1 MKAHEFYNENEVI
14 AVVTTEPFARFL
26 DYLAPEGGCKLGS
39 FLILPLGKRK
49 VLGVVWGPGEGNYEH
64 SKLRSAAS
72 VINVPPMSYTMRK
85 FLEVV
90 SDYTIT
96 PLNLILRLCT
106 RVPDLT
112 KPSVTQKVFSLV
124 SNYSDFKRTPQ
135 RDLLISALSK
145 NKMNRLSSK
154 EIVSISGVS
163 SAVIAA
169 GVRAGILDEERIERD
184 SPYPTLDPKFNPKKL
199 NLSQIEAYKAI
210 RDLQQ
215 QNNFTPIL
223 LQGVTGSGKTEIYLE
238 AVANALE
245 NGQQVLVLLPEIALT
260 SEFFNRV
267 KNRFGEKPAEWHSG
281 ITLAERRR
289 VWKMVSSGGAKLVIG
304 ARSALFLPFMNL
316 GLVIVDEEHDQS
328 YKQEDGVIYN
338 ARDMAVLRSSI
349 EGSVVILA
357 SATPSLESWVNAKN
371 GKYKHVSIHE
381 RYGQATLPSL
391 LAIDLRKEKLKS
403 NEWISGSLEESVTEC
418 LQNKE
423 QSLLFLN
430 RRGYSPT
437 TVCRACGSQISC
449 DECDARMVEH
459 RFINRLMC
467 HQCGHTKVM
476 PEKCPSCGIEGNLA
490 VIGPGVERLAEE
502 AQKKFSTATISVLS
516 SDLYGSAKSL
526 KAEIQKISEGNVDI
540 IIGTQLVAK
549 GHNFPKLRLVGVIDV
564 DIGLQGSDLRAA
576 ERTYQLVRQVSGRA
590 GRTDNK
596 GRALIQTYQPEHPVV
611 EAIIKGNDNDFW
623 VSEAKQR
630 KLACMPPFG
639 KLVGIIISSTNLDN
653 VMMLANQ
660 LKKNTHPL
668 NILGARVYGPAPAP
682 VARIKGRHRIRFL
695 VKSPKISGLQDAI
708 RNWVSTVSLKGDIR
722 LSIDI
727 DPQSFY

>member
-1 MKAHEFYNENEVI
+1 LKAHEFYNENEVI

-26 DYLAPEGGCKLGS
+26 DYLAPEGGCKVGS

-145 NKMNRLSSK
+145 HKMNRLSSK

-169 GVRAGILDEERIERD
+169 AVRAGILDEELIERD

-403 NEWISGSLEESVTEC
+403 NEWISGSLEESVIEC

>member
-169 GVRAGILDEERIERD
+169 AVRAGILDEERIERD

>member
-169 GVRAGILDEERIERD
+169 AVRAGILDEERIERD

-349 EGSVVILA
+349 EGSAVILA

>member
-1 MKAHEFYNENEVI
+1 MKAQEFYNENEVI
-14 AVVTTEPFARFL
+14 AVVTTEPFSLFL
-26 DYLAPEGGCKLGS
+26 DYLAPEGGCKVGS

-49 VLGVVWGPGEGNYEH
+49 VLGVVWGPGGGNYER

-72 VINVPPMSYTMRK
+72 VINVPPMSYTMRR

-106 RVPDLT
+106 RVPDLS

-124 SNYSDFKRTPQ
+124 ANYSDFKRTPK
-135 RDLLISALSK
+135 RDILISALSNTKK
-145 NKMNRLSSK
+145 NKLSSR

-163 SAVIAA
+163 SAVITAAARA
-169 GVRAGILDEERIERD
+169 GVLDEEHIERD
-184 SPYPTLDPKFNPKKL
+184 CPYPMLDPEFNPNKL
-199 NLSQIEAYKAI
+199 IRSQVNAYNEIKEF
-210 RDLQQ
+210 QQ

-223 LQGVTGSGKTEIYLE
+223 LQGVTGSGKTEVYLE
-238 AVANALE
+238 AVANALK

-260 SEFFNRV
+260 SEFFNRI

-281 ITLAERRR
+281 VTLAERRR
-289 VWKMVSSGGAKLVIG
+289 VWKMVSIGGAKLVIG

-316 GLVIVDEEHDQS
+316 GLVIVDEEQDSS
-328 YKQEDGVIYN
+328 YKQEEGVIYN
-338 ARDMAVLRSSI
+338 ARDMAVLRASI
-349 EGSVVILA
+349 EGSMVILA

-371 GKYKHVSIHE
+371 GKYKHVYIHE

-403 NEWISGSLEESVTEC
+403 DEWISTSLKESVAEC
-418 LQNKE
+418 LNNKD

-449 DECDARMVEH
+449 DQCDARMVEH

-476 PEKCPSCGIEGNLA
+476 PDKCPSCGIEGKLA

-502 AQKKFSTATISVLS
+502 AQRKFPNAKISVLS

-526 KAEIQKISEGNVDI
+526 KAEIQKISEGNIDI

-549 GHNFPKLRLVGVIDV
+549 GHNFPKLRLVGVIDA

-590 GRTDNK
+590 GRTNNK

-611 EAIIKGNDNDFW
+611 EAIIKGDDDGFW

-630 KLACMPPFG
+630 KLASMPPFG

-653 VMMLANQ
+653 AMSLAHE
-660 LKKNTHPL
+660 LKQNTHPL
-668 NILGARVYGPAPAP
+668 DILAAKIYGPAPAP
-682 VARIKGRHRIRFL
+682 IARIKGRHRIRFL
-695 VKSPKISGLQDAI
+695 VKSPRISGLQDAI
-708 RNWVSTVSLKGDIR
+708 RNWVSTVSLKGDMR
-722 LSIDI
+722 LTIDI

>member
-1 MKAHEFYNENEVI
+1 MKAQEFYNENEVI
-14 AVVTTEPFARFL
+14 AVVTTEPFSLFL
-26 DYLAPEGGCKLGS
+26 DYLAPEGGCKVGS

-49 VLGVVWGPGEGNYEH
+49 VLGVVWGPGGGNYER

-72 VINVPPMSYTMRK
+72 VINVPPMSYTMRR

-106 RVPDLT
+106 RVPDLS

-124 SNYSDFKRTPQ
+124 ANYSDFKRTPK
-135 RDLLISALSK
+135 RDILISALSNTKK
-145 NKMNRLSSK
+145 NKLSSR

-163 SAVIAA
+163 SAVITAA
-169 GVRAGILDEERIERD
+169 ARAGILDEEHIERD
-184 SPYPTLDPKFNPKKL
+184 RPYPMLDPEFNPNKL
-199 NLSQIEAYKAI
+199 IRSQVNAYNEIKEF
-210 RDLQQ
+210 QQ

-223 LQGVTGSGKTEIYLE
+223 LQGVTGSGKTEVYLE
-238 AVANALE
+238 AVANALK

-260 SEFFNRV
+260 SEFFNRI

-281 ITLAERRR
+281 VTLAERRR
-289 VWKMVSSGGAKLVIG
+289 VWKMVSIGGAKLVIG

-316 GLVIVDEEHDQS
+316 GLVIVDEEQDSS
-328 YKQEDGVIYN
+328 YKQEEGVIYN
-338 ARDMAVLRSSI
+338 ARDMAVLRASI
-349 EGSVVILA
+349 EGSMVILA

-371 GKYKHVSIHE
+371 GKYKHVYIHE

-403 NEWISGSLEESVTEC
+403 DEWISTSLKESVAEC
-418 LQNKE
+418 LNNKD

-449 DECDARMVEH
+449 DQCDARMVEH

-476 PEKCPSCGIEGNLA
+476 PDKCPSCGIEGKLA

-502 AQKKFSTATISVLS
+502 AQRKFPNAKISVLS

-526 KAEIQKISEGNVDI
+526 KAEIQKISEGNIDI

-549 GHNFPKLRLVGVIDV
+549 GHNFPKLRLVGVIDA

-590 GRTDNK
+590 GRTNNK

-611 EAIIKGNDNDFW
+611 EAIIKGDDDGFW

-630 KLACMPPFG
+630 KLASMPPFG

-653 VMMLANQ
+653 AMSLAHE
-660 LKKNTHPL
+660 LKQNTHPL
-668 NILGARVYGPAPAP
+668 DILAAKIYGPAPAP
-682 VARIKGRHRIRFL
+682 IARIKGRHRIRFL
-695 VKSPKISGLQDAI
+695 VKSPRISGLQDAI
-708 RNWVSTVSLKGDIR
+708 RNWVSTVSLKGDMR
-722 LSIDI
+722 LTIDI

>member
-26 DYLAPEGGCKLGS
+26 DYLAPEGGCKVGS

-169 GVRAGILDEERIERD
+169 AVRAGILDEERIERD

>member
-1 MKAHEFYNENEVI
+1 
-14 AVVTTEPFARFL
+14 
-26 DYLAPEGGCKLGS
+26 
-39 FLILPLGKRK
+39 
-49 VLGVVWGPGEGNYEH
+49 
-64 SKLRSAAS
+64 
-72 VINVPPMSYTMRK
+72 
-85 FLEVV
+85 
-90 SDYTIT
+90 
-96 PLNLILRLCT
+96 
-106 RVPDLT
+106 
-112 KPSVTQKVFSLV
+112 
-124 SNYSDFKRTPQ
+124 
-135 RDLLISALSK
+135 
-145 NKMNRLSSK
+145 
-154 EIVSISGVS
+154 
-163 SAVIAA
+163 
-169 GVRAGILDEERIERD
+169 
-184 SPYPTLDPKFNPKKL
+184 
-199 NLSQIEAYKAI
+199 
-210 RDLQQ
+210 
-215 QNNFTPIL
+215 
-223 LQGVTGSGKTEIYLE
+223 
-238 AVANALE
+238 
-245 NGQQVLVLLPEIALT
+245 
-260 SEFFNRV
+260 
-267 KNRFGEKPAEWHSG
+267 
-281 ITLAERRR
+281 
-289 VWKMVSSGGAKLVIG
+289 
-304 ARSALFLPFMNL
+304 
-316 GLVIVDEEHDQS
+316 
-328 YKQEDGVIYN
+328 
-338 ARDMAVLRSSI
+338 
-349 EGSVVILA
+349 
-357 SATPSLESWVNAKN
+357 
-371 GKYKHVSIHE
+371 
-381 RYGQATLPSL
+381 
-391 LAIDLRKEKLKS
+391 
-403 NEWISGSLEESVTEC
+403 
-418 LQNKE
+418 
-423 QSLLFLN
+423 
-430 RRGYSPT
+430 
-437 TVCRACGSQISC
+437 
-449 DECDARMVEH
+449 
-459 RFINRLMC
+459 
-467 HQCGHTKVM
+467 M

>member
-1 MKAHEFYNENEVI
+1 MKAQEFYNENDVI

-26 DYLAPEGGCKLGS
+26 DYLAPEGGCKVGS

-49 VLGVVWGPGEGNYEH
+49 VIGVVWGAGEGNYER
-64 SKLRSAAS
+64 SKLRIATS
-72 VINVPPMSYTMRK
+72 VINVPTMSYTMRR

-96 PLNLILRLCT
+96 PINLILRLCT

-112 KPSVTQKVFSLV
+112 KPSVTLKVFSLV
-124 SNYSDFKRTPQ
+124 SNYTDFKKTPQ

-145 NKMNRLSSK
+145 NKRSKLTAK

-163 SAVIAA
+163 SAVITAA
-169 GVRAGILDEERIERD
+169 ARAGILDEQRIERD
-184 SPYPTLDPKFNPKKL
+184 SPYPALDPDFKPKKL
-199 NLSQIEAYKAI
+199 NSSQINADKEI
-210 RDLQQ
+210 RHVQK
-215 QNNFTPIL
+215 QNNFTAIL
-223 LQGVTGSGKTEIYLE
+223 LQGVTGSGKTEVYLE
-238 AVANALE
+238 AVANALK

-281 ITLAERRR
+281 VTLAERRR

-316 GLVIVDEEHDQS
+316 GLIIVDEEHDQS

-349 EGSVVILA
+349 EGSMVILA

-371 GKYKHVSIHE
+371 GKYKHVYIHE

-403 NEWISGSLEESVTEC
+403 DEWISVSLKESVTEC
-418 LQNKE
+418 LNNKE

-437 TVCRACGSQISC
+437 TVCRTCGNQISC

-459 RFINRLMC
+459 RFIKRLMC

-476 PEKCPSCGIEGNLA
+476 PDKCPSCGIEGKLA

-502 AQKKFSTATISVLS
+502 AQRKFPNAKISVLS
-516 SDLYGSAKSL
+516 SDLHGSAKSL
-526 KAEIQKISEGNVDI
+526 KAEIQKISEGNIDI

-549 GHNFPKLRLVGVIDV
+549 GHNFPKLRLVGVIDI

-590 GRTDNK
+590 GRTDNR
-596 GRALIQTYQPEHPVV
+596 GMALIQTYQPEHPVV
-611 EAIIKGNDNDFW
+611 EAIIKGDDDDFW

-630 KLACMPPFG
+630 ELACMTPFG
-639 KLVGIIISSTNLDN
+639 KLVGIVISSNSLDKA
-653 VMMLANQ
+653 MSLANQ

-668 NILGARVYGPAPAP
+668 DILAAKIYGPAPAP
-682 VARIKGRHRIRFL
+682 ISRIKGRHRIRFL
-695 VKSPKISGLQDAI
+695 VKSPRTSGLQDAI
-708 RNWVSTVSLKGDIR
+708 RNWVATVSLKGDLR

>member
-169 GVRAGILDEERIERD
+169 AVRAGILDEERIERD

-668 NILGARVYGPAPAP
+668 NIVGARVYGPAPAP

>member
-1 MKAHEFYNENEVI
+1 MKAQEFYNENEVI
-14 AVVTTEPFARFL
+14 AVVTTEPFSLFL
-26 DYLAPEGGCKLGS
+26 DYLAPEGGCKVGS
-39 FLILPLGKRK
+39 FLIVPLGKRN
-49 VLGVVWGPGEGNYEH
+49 VLGVVWGPGGGNYER

-72 VINVPPMSYTMRK
+72 VINVPPMSYTMRR

-106 RVPDLT
+106 RVPDLS

-124 SNYSDFKRTPQ
+124 ANYSDFKRTPK
-135 RDLLISALSK
+135 RDILISALSNTKK
-145 NKMNRLSSK
+145 NKLSSR

-163 SAVIAA
+163 SAVITAA
-169 GVRAGILDEERIERD
+169 ARAGILDEEHIERD
-184 SPYPTLDPKFNPKKL
+184 CPYPMLDPEFNPNKL
-199 NLSQIEAYKAI
+199 IRSQVNAYNEIKEF
-210 RDLQQ
+210 QQ

-223 LQGVTGSGKTEIYLE
+223 LQGVTGSGKTEVYLE
-238 AVANALE
+238 AVANALK

-260 SEFFNRV
+260 SEFFNRI

-281 ITLAERRR
+281 VTLAERRR
-289 VWKMVSSGGAKLVIG
+289 VWKMVSIGGAKLVIG

-316 GLVIVDEEHDQS
+316 GLVIVDEEQDSS
-328 YKQEDGVIYN
+328 YKQEEGVIYN
-338 ARDMAVLRSSI
+338 ARDMAVLRASI
-349 EGSVVILA
+349 EGSMVILA

-371 GKYKHVSIHE
+371 GKYKHVYIHE

-403 NEWISGSLEESVTEC
+403 DEWISTSLKESVAEC
-418 LQNKE
+418 LNNKD

-449 DECDARMVEH
+449 DQCDARMVEH

-467 HQCGHTKVM
+467 HQCGHTRVM
-476 PEKCPSCGIEGNLA
+476 PDKCPSCGIEGKLA

-502 AQKKFSTATISVLS
+502 AQRKFPNAKISVLS

-526 KAEIQKISEGNVDI
+526 KAEIQKISEGNIDI

-549 GHNFPKLRLVGVIDV
+549 GHNFPKLRLVGVIDA

-590 GRTDNK
+590 GRTNNK

-611 EAIIKGNDNDFW
+611 EAIIKGDDDGFW

-653 VMMLANQ
+653 AMSLAHE
-660 LKKNTHPL
+660 LKQNTHPL
-668 NILGARVYGPAPAP
+668 DILAAKIYGPAPAP
-682 VARIKGRHRIRFL
+682 IARIKGRHRIRFL
-695 VKSPKISGLQDAI
+695 VKSPRISGLQDAI
-708 RNWVSTVSLKGDIR
+708 RNWVSTVSLKGDMR
-722 LSIDI
+722 LTIDI

>member
-1 MKAHEFYNENEVI
+1 MKAQEFYNENEVI
-14 AVVTTEPFARFL
+14 AVVTTEPFSLFL
-26 DYLAPEGGCKLGS
+26 DYLAPEGGCKVGS
-39 FLILPLGKRK
+39 FLILPLGKRN
-49 VLGVVWGPGEGNYEH
+49 VLGVVWGPGGGNYER

-72 VINVPPMSYTMRK
+72 VINVPPMSYTMRR

-106 RVPDLT
+106 RVPDLS

-124 SNYSDFKRTPQ
+124 ANYSDFKRTPK
-135 RDLLISALSK
+135 RDILISALSNTKK
-145 NKMNRLSSK
+145 NKLSSR

-163 SAVIAA
+163 NAVITAAARA
-169 GVRAGILDEERIERD
+169 GVLDEEHIERD
-184 SPYPTLDPKFNPKKL
+184 CPYPMLDPEFNPNKL
-199 NLSQIEAYKAI
+199 IRSQVNAYNAI
-210 RDLQQ
+210 KDFQQ

-223 LQGVTGSGKTEIYLE
+223 LQGVTGSGKTEVYLE
-238 AVANALE
+238 AVANALK

-260 SEFFNRV
+260 SEFFNRI
-267 KNRFGEKPAEWHSG
+267 KNRFGEQPAEWHSG
-281 ITLAERRR
+281 VTLAERRR
-289 VWKMVSSGGAKLVIG
+289 VWKMVSIGGAKLVIG

-316 GLVIVDEEHDQS
+316 GLVIVDEEQDSS
-328 YKQEDGVIYN
+328 YKQEEGVIYN
-338 ARDMAVLRSSI
+338 ARDMAVLRASI
-349 EGSVVILA
+349 EGSMVILA

-371 GKYKHVSIHE
+371 GKYKHVYIHE

-403 NEWISGSLEESVTEC
+403 DEWISTSLKESVVEC
-418 LQNKE
+418 LNNKD

-449 DECDARMVEH
+449 DQCDARMVEH

-476 PEKCPSCGIEGNLA
+476 PDKCPSCGIEGKLA

-502 AQKKFSTATISVLS
+502 AQRKFPNAKISVLS

-526 KAEIQKISEGNVDI
+526 KAEIQKISEGDTDI

-549 GHNFPKLRLVGVIDV
+549 GHNFPKLRLVGVIDA

-590 GRTDNK
+590 GRTNNK

-611 EAIIKGNDNDFW
+611 EAIIKGDDDSFW

-639 KLVGIIISSTNLDN
+639 KLVGIIISSTNFDN
-653 VMMLANQ
+653 AMSLANQ
-660 LKKNTHPL
+660 LKQNTHPL
-668 NILGARVYGPAPAP
+668 DILAAKIYGPAPAP
-682 VARIKGRHRIRFL
+682 IARIKGRHRIRFL
-695 VKSPKISGLQDAI
+695 VKSPRISGLQDAI
-708 RNWVSTVSLKGDIR
+708 RNWVSTVSLKGDMR
-722 LSIDI
+722 LTIDI

>member
-1 MKAHEFYNENEVI
+1 MKAQEFYNENEVI
-14 AVVTTEPFARFL
+14 AVVTTEPFSLFL
-26 DYLAPEGGCKLGS
+26 DYLAPEGGCKVCS

-49 VLGVVWGPGEGNYEH
+49 VLGVVWGPGGGNYER

-72 VINVPPMSYTMRK
+72 VINVPPMSYTMRR

-106 RVPDLT
+106 RVPDLS

-124 SNYSDFKRTPQ
+124 ANYSDFKRTPK
-135 RDLLISALSK
+135 RDILISALSNTKK
-145 NKMNRLSSK
+145 NKLSSR

-163 SAVIAA
+163 SAVITAA
-169 GVRAGILDEERIERD
+169 ARAGILDEEHIERD
-184 SPYPTLDPKFNPKKL
+184 CPYPMLDPEFNPNKL
-199 NLSQIEAYKAI
+199 IRSQVNAYNEIKEF
-210 RDLQQ
+210 QQ

-223 LQGVTGSGKTEIYLE
+223 LQGVTGSGKTEVYLE
-238 AVANALE
+238 AVANALK

-260 SEFFNRV
+260 SEFFNRI

-281 ITLAERRR
+281 VTLAERRR
-289 VWKMVSSGGAKLVIG
+289 VWKMVSIGGAKLVIG

-316 GLVIVDEEHDQS
+316 GLVIVDEEQDSS
-328 YKQEDGVIYN
+328 YKQEEGVIYN
-338 ARDMAVLRSSI
+338 ARDMAVLRASI
-349 EGSVVILA
+349 EGSMVILA

-371 GKYKHVSIHE
+371 GKYKHVYIHE

-403 NEWISGSLEESVTEC
+403 DEWISVSLKESVTEC
-418 LQNKE
+418 LNNNE

-437 TVCRACGSQISC
+437 TVCRTCGNQISC

-459 RFINRLMC
+459 RFIKRLMC

-476 PEKCPSCGIEGNLA
+476 PDKCPSCGIEGKLA

-502 AQKKFSTATISVLS
+502 AQRKFPNAKISVLS
-516 SDLYGSAKSL
+516 SDLHGSAKSL
-526 KAEIQKISEGNVDI
+526 KAEIQKISEGNIDI

-549 GHNFPKLRLVGVIDV
+549 GHNFPKLRLVGVIDI

-596 GRALIQTYQPEHPVV
+596 GMALIQTYQPEHPVV
-611 EAIIKGNDNDFW
+611 EAIIKGDDDDFW

-630 KLACMPPFG
+630 ELACMPPFG
-639 KLVGIIISSTNLDN
+639 KLVGIVISSNSLDKA
-653 VMMLANQ
+653 MSLANQ

-668 NILGARVYGPAPAP
+668 DILAAKIYGPAPAP
-682 VARIKGRHRIRFL
+682 ISRIKGRHRIRFL
-695 VKSPKISGLQDAI
+695 VKSPRTSGLQDAI
-708 RNWVSTVSLKGDIR
+708 RNWVATVSLKGDLR